1 MGDFKCTRQGKL
13 MKFWLINID
22 IENIHTWYNEI
33 KIFILEYM
41 HRIAYKL
48 SKIGNVAGLSIELE
62 MGIGISYLLIC
73 I

>member
-1 MGDFKCTRQGKL
+1 
-13 MKFWLINID
+13 
-22 IENIHTWYNEI
+22 
-33 KIFILEYM
+33 M